1 MPGQCVISREIVVA
15 EGVFAPGHLGELTQ
29 IVPFEMVDAVL
40 AGCGAT
46 QRRLRKLPAR
56 VVVYPLLAAALFE
69 ECGYLAVWSRLT
81 AGLGSLPL
89 PTVTATGLW
98 HARTRL
104 GVGPMRELF
113 DLLRGPATAIGTAGA
128 RWAGLLV
135 VAIDGTFL
143 DVPDGPA
150 TRTRLARA
158 PTSTPPPPAIRRSCW
173 WRWSPAAPGPF
184 STPCSAPAAAA
195 RPATGS
201 AWPGRCAPA

>member
-46 QRRLRKLPAR
+46 QRRLRKLPAP
-56 VVVYPLLAAALFE
+56 VVVYLLLAAALFE
-69 ECGYLAVWSRLT
+69 ECGYLAVWARLT
-81 AGLGSLPL
+81 AALGSLPL

-104 GVGPMRELF
+104 GVRPMRELSG
-113 DLLRGPATAIGTAGA
+113 LLRGPATAIRTAGA

-135 VAIDGTFL
+135 AAIDGTFWTS
-143 DVPDGPA
+143 PTARPPGPGW
-150 TRTRLARA
+150 ARA

-173 WRWSPAAPGPF
+173 WHWSPAVPGPS
-184 STPCSAPAAAA
+184 STPRSARAAAA

-201 AWPGRCAPA
+201 AWPVHCAPA